1 MRRPSL
7 CLVRHPLSRA
17 LWFAAKG
24 YSVLPLHSVT
34 EAGGCTCGNSDC
46 ESVGK
51 HPFAPLA
58 PHGLKDATV
67 DLGSHPRLVRPS
79 TIGSATASS
88 PTSCS

>member
-1 MRRPSL
+1 MPDTVTPRQA
-7 CLVRHPLSRA
+7 A

-24 YSVLPLHSVT
+24 YPILPLHSVT

-51 HPFAPLA
+51 HPFASLT

-67 DLGSHPRLVRPS
+67 DLAVIRGGSPS
-79 TIGSATASS
+79 TIGSAMASS